1 MSKPQPRAAYGL
13 SPGNPQ
19 PRSTRIGSYTIN
31 TPLRGAAAQEA
42 AQVAQAPQPVAPP
55 VAAAAPAGG
64 AQAAFTTLLG
74 GAGGQPPSLSTIPKK
89 ISLHSQL
96 PNFKDV
102 QASYRP
108 VLFVSKLRQC
118 CKLVRQED
126 VELRKLKHMV
136 LYQLLDFINSSN
148 NAFPEIAIPDFFQ
161 CVLVNIL
168 RATAKPACESYAWD
182 ADEDEPQIDVNWYHL
197 QFVYEMLL
205 RFVFSANSPGNS
217 AEYQKLVRKYID
229 QDFILKLVQL
239 FNSSDPRERDYCKT
253 ILHRVY
259 ANFMPLRSYIR
270 NVIKSELTSFMN
282 TTQRHNG
289 ICEILEILGSII
301 NGFASPLKQE
311 HIAFLAQVL
320 IPLHRVMHI
329 KAIIP
334 QLSYCVSKYVEKD
347 NTLAAGVIAGI
358 LGYWPRLSNNKEV
371 SFLTEIDEL
380 LETIPPEALLT
391 TDTNIH
397 ARLKGSNLT
406 SLIQSTAIVIPNY
419 LKLPE
424 QFLTELNSLKVYRSI
439 FYHIS
444 QCLASTHFQV
454 AEKACNMLLNPYIGK
469 HAQFAS
475 DKFRELCARYSVTVT
490 PENAYFL
497 TPYNVIYTI
506 AKPLS
511 FNAASHWNV
520 NIKIASEGI
529 FKTIAESDPETCKNL
544 EEQFLREL
552 VQASERKEE
561 RARKWEAISAVAD
574 SVLEDSPDDTAG
586 ASGADGAGDTDPGAA
601 SGDDGTI
608 EYDLTAFSLGAP
620 APDAKPDSAESE
632 GDGFE
637 TGEHKERSLNPNLVP
652 FDRDQTS
659 FVPGYRS
666 ECIVSGAV
674 SLAQVPPDPLNR
686 VAIAGMKSMSIGE
699 DNVRRLHEL
708 FEQERQKAGSSDVS
722 LYPLAARNG
731 LFQPITEGLLDLASG
746 RRTQLPNVAEGK
758 RRLAN
763 RRANAGIQPGAM
775 NIRRKSLTPVSM
787 EVKVAKAELS
797 NYVSPSGAKLE
808 K

>member
-1 MSKPQPRAAYGL
+1 MG
-13 SPGNPQ
+13 
-19 PRSTRIGSYTIN
+19 
-31 TPLRGAAAQEA
+31 
-42 AQVAQAPQPVAPP
+42 QAP
-55 VAAAAPAGG
+55 APAG
-64 AQAAFTTLLG
+64 AQSTFNSLLG
-74 GAGGQPPSLSTIPKK
+74 GATGQPPSLASIPKK

-102 QASYRP
+102 QAAYRP
-108 VLFVSKLRQC
+108 ILFVAKLRQC
-118 CKLVRQED
+118 CKLIRQED

-136 LYQLLDFINSSN
+136 LYQLLDYVNSSN
-148 NAFPEIAIPDFFQ
+148 NVFPEIAIPDFFQ

-205 RFVFSANSPGNS
+205 RFVFSANSPSNS
-217 AEYQKLVRKYID
+217 PEYQKLVRKYID
-229 QDFILKLVQL
+229 QDFILKLLQL

-253 ILHRVY
+253 ILHRIY
-259 ANFMPLRSYIR
+259 ANFMPLRAYIR
-270 NVIKSELTSFMN
+270 NVIKSELTSFMS

-329 KAIIP
+329 KSILP

-347 NTLAAGVIAGI
+347 SSLAAGVITGI
-358 LGYWPRLSNNKEV
+358 FNYWPRLNNSKEV
-371 SFLTEIDEL
+371 SFLTELDEL
-380 LETIPPEALLT
+380 LETIPPEALIT

-419 LKLPE
+419 LHLPD
-424 QFLTELNSLKVYRSI
+424 QFLAELSCLKVYRSI

-454 AEKACNMLLNPYIGK
+454 AEKACNMLLNPYLGK

-475 DKFRELCARYSVTVT
+475 NRFRELCSKYSVTVT

-529 FKTIAESDPETCKNL
+529 FKTIAESDPETCKEL

-552 VQASERKEE
+552 LQASERKRE
-561 RARKWEAISAVAD
+561 RARKWDAISVAAD
-574 SVLEDSPDDTAG
+574 SILEDSPDGLPESSPGG
-586 ASGADGAGDTDPGAA
+586 ASEEGAKQASPAGPEASPDNPEAGPDDDTL
-601 SGDDGTI
+601 
-608 EYDLTAFSLGAP
+608 EFDLNTFSLGDAG
-620 APDAKPDSAESE
+620 ALAKPDTGDAE
-632 GDGFE
+632 GDGLE
-637 TGEHKERSLNPNLVP
+637 PGDSKERPLNPNLVP
-652 FDRDQTS
+652 YDRDQTS

-674 SLAQVPPDPLNR
+674 TLAQVPPDPLNR
-686 VAIAGMKSMSIGE
+686 VTIAGMKSMSIGE
-699 DNVRRLHEL
+699 EGIRRLQDL
-708 FEQERQKAGSSDVS
+708 FEQEREKTGSSDVS
-722 LYPLAARNG
+722 LYSLASKNG

-746 RRTQLPNVAEGK
+746 PRPQLPSMPDGK

-763 RRANAGIQPGAM
+763 RRANAGVQPGAM

-797 NYVSPSGAKLE
+797 NYVSPSGAKIE